1 MELRAKVDKYNFHH
15 LQFSMKKIILALSVF
30 IFIYACAKKPVYP
43 EARFDGADVRIVLNE
58 LKEKT
63 PVFFTFHAGNKGINY
78 FVVKVDGSVQS
89 YFDACAKCYP
99 KKAGYRLEGGR
110 VICRACDVHY
120 AISDLKDG
128 IGSCYPI
135 KLPGR
140 LDGETYVISR
150 KDLLAGG
157 RFF

>member
-1 MELRAKVDKYNFHH
+1 
-15 LQFSMKKIILALSVF
+15 MKKIVFALGILLAL
-30 IFIYACAKKPVYP
+30 YACTKKPTYP
-43 EARFDGADVRIVLNE
+43 EARFDGADVRIVLNK

-63 PVFFTFHAGNKGINY
+63 PVFFTFHAGDKGINY
-78 FVVKVDGSVQS
+78 FVVKVNGSVES

-99 KKAGYRLEGGR
+99 QKAGYRLEGGR
-110 VICRACDVHY
+110 VVCRTCDVHY
-120 AISDLKDG
+120 GLEDLKDG

-140 LDGETYVISR
+140 LQGETYVISR

-157 RFF
+157 RYF

>member
-1 MELRAKVDKYNFHH
+1 
-15 LQFSMKKIILALSVF
+15 MKRIVLALSVF
-30 IFIYACAKKPVYP
+30 IFICACAKKPAYP
-43 EARFDGADVRIVLNE
+43 EARFDGEDVRIVLNE
-58 LKEKT
+58 LPEKA
-63 PVFFTFHAGNKGINY
+63 PVFFTFHAENKGINY

-99 KKAGYRLEGGR
+99 KKSGYRLDGGR
-110 VICRACDVHY
+110 VVCRACDVRY
-120 AISDLKDG
+120 DIEDLKDG

-150 KDLLAGG
+150 RDLVAGG

>member
-1 MELRAKVDKYNFHH
+1 
-15 LQFSMKKIILALSVF
+15 MKKIALALSVV
-30 IFIYACAKKPVYP
+30 IFIYACAKKPAYP

-63 PVFFTFHAGNKGINY
+63 PVFFTFHEGDKGINY
-78 FVVKVDGSVQS
+78 FVVKVNGSVES

-99 KKAGYRLEGGR
+99 QKAGYRLEGGR
-110 VICRACDVHY
+110 VACRTCDVHY
-120 AISDLKDG
+120 GLEDLKDG

-135 KLPGR
+135 ELPGR

-157 RFF
+157 RYF